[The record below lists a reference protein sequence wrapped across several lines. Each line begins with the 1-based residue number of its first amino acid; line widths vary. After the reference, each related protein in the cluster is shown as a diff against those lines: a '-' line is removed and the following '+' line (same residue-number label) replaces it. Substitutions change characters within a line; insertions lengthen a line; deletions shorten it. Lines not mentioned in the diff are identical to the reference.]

1 MQGIVFATVYST
13 KHTLFTL
20 FNNPNTQNIMNVA
33 DLKIKNLVEYR
44 NQIFT
49 ITEIFQNNEKD
60 YFVKIE
66 NDVHSFSVPARSI
79 KPIQIT
85 AEWLEKFG
93 FSRTYS
99 SDQRIRYE
107 RPEPFIKYDI
117 DLDSRKLVDGLKIY
131 GNSIKCKY
139 IHEFQNIFSCLF
151 GKEPAAMNYGLISTE
166 S

>member
-1 MQGIVFATVYST
+1 
-13 KHTLFTL
+13 
-20 FNNPNTQNIMNVA
+20 MNVA
-33 DLKIKNLVEYR
+33 DLKIQNLVEYR

-49 ITEIFQNNEKD
+49 ITEIFQDNEKD

-66 NDVHSFSVPARSI
+66 NDIHSFSVPAHSI
-79 KPIQIT
+79 TPIQIT
-85 AEWLEKFG
+85 EEWLEKFG

-99 SDQRIRYE
+99 SEQRIRYE
-107 RPEPFIKYDI
+107 RPEAFIKYDI
-117 DLDSRKLVDGLKIY
+117 DLSSKKIVEGLKLY

-151 GKEPAAMNYGLISTE
+151 GKSPAMASYTLANTE

>member
-1 MQGIVFATVYST
+1 
-13 KHTLFTL
+13 
-20 FNNPNTQNIMNVA
+20 MNVV

-49 ITEIFQNNEKD
+49 ITEIFQDDEKD

-66 NDVHSFSVPARSI
+66 NDILSFSVLADSI
-79 KPIQIT
+79 KPIDIT
-85 AEWLEKFG
+85 EEWLEKFG
-93 FSRTYS
+93 FLRTYIS
-99 SDQRIRYE
+99 EQRIRYE
-107 RPEPFIKYDI
+107 RPETFIKYDI
-117 DLDSRKLVDGLKIY
+117 DLSSKKIVEGLKIY

-151 GKEPAAMNYGLISTE
+151 GKEPMSMNYGLLKTE

>member
-1 MQGIVFATVYST
+1 
-13 KHTLFTL
+13 
-20 FNNPNTQNIMNVA
+20 MNVA
-33 DLKIKNLVEYR
+33 DLKIKNLVEYK

-66 NDVHSFSVPARSI
+66 NDIHSVSVPAGAI
-79 KPIQIT
+79 TPIQIT
-85 AEWLEKFG
+85 EEWLEKFG

-99 SDQRIRYE
+99 SEQRIRYE
-107 RPEPFIKYDI
+107 RPETFIKYDI
-117 DLDSRKLVDGLKIY
+117 DLSSRKIVEGLKIY
-131 GNSIKCKY
+131 GNSIRCKY

-151 GKEPAAMNYGLISTE
+151 GKEPVPSHYGLVNAE

>member
-1 MQGIVFATVYST
+1 
-13 KHTLFTL
+13 
-20 FNNPNTQNIMNVA
+20 MNVV

-49 ITEIFQNNEKD
+49 ITEIFQDNEKD

-66 NDVHSFSVPARSI
+66 NDIHSFSVPADSI
-79 KPIQIT
+79 TPIQIT
-85 AEWLEKFG
+85 EEWLEKFG

-99 SDQRIRYE
+99 SEQRIRYE
-107 RPEPFIKYDI
+107 RPETFIKYDI
-117 DLDSRKLVDGLKIY
+117 DLNSRKIVEGLKIY

-151 GKEPAAMNYGLISTE
+151 GKEPAPVNYGLLKTE